1 MAGLLRRWPCIA
13 ACALALAAAFPVAA
27 QVPVQTPVPGPSRTL
42 GACRADNVHWV
53 KGDGLCLPIRSFAPQ
68 RAPRG
73 AAGHGPVLVVFLHGN
88 TGNPAAPVG
97 DDLSAFAA
105 DVARLRGVV
114 AVTMT
119 RPGHTASDGRPADGL
134 FRPQLLPDSPDGPA
148 VADAIATL
156 RRHHNARRV
165 VMVGFSGGSRLIARM
180 VQNRIGGFDAAVLY
194 ACPCE
199 DPAAEIAEAV
209 PEGNPLYPRALQL
222 AVITG
227 TRDYG
232 TRGGRDFVRVI
243 GARGTRASFRALRG
257 QAHVFDDHAWST
269 AVKPTVLRFV
279 RG

>member
-1 MAGLLRRWPCIA
+1 MLLRALRA
-13 ACALALAAAFPVAA
+13 AALALALAAAPAAA
-27 QVPVQTPVPGPSRTL
+27 QAPAPPQPQVPGPSQTQ

-53 KGDGLCLPIRSFAPQ
+53 MGDGLCLPIRSFAP
-68 RAPRG
+68 RRVP
-73 AAGHGPVLVVFLHGN
+73 HGPVLVVFLHGN
-88 TGNPAAPVG
+88 TWGPDSPVG
-97 DDLSAFAA
+97 DDLAAFAE
-105 DVARLRGVV
+105 DIARLRGVV

-119 RPGHTASDGRPADGL
+119 RPGHTATDGRPADGL
-134 FRPQLLPDSPDGPA
+134 FRPQLLPDSPDAPA

-156 RRHHNARRV
+156 KRHYGARRV

-199 DPAAEIAEAV
+199 DPAAEIADAV
-209 PEGNPLYPRALQL
+209 PEGNAVYPRPLQL

-227 TRDYG
+227 TLDYG

-243 GARGTRASFRALRG
+243 GARSTQATFRPLRG
-257 QAHVFDDHAWST
+257 QAHVFDDRAWTT
-269 AVKPTVLRFV
+269 AVKPTLLRFI